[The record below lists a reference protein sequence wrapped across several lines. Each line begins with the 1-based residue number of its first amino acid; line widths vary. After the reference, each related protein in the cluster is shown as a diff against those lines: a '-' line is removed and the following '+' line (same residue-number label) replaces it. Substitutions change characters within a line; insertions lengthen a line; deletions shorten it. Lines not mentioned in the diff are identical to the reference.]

1 MFSIRFEKS
10 TELAFRL
17 VRTLIEKKQ
26 SFLIKTVQDFV
37 YDVTFFVCEV
47 VFGLI
52 GKTRL
57 AERCRCD
64 NYDVRCCVFID
75 LRVFRFAGCTSGR
88 RRHRQTKNRRAAS
101 CQPAKATSSPVP
113 TRLSRSRSSRW
124 KRQAR
129 SWTLPLS

>member
-52 GKTRL
+52 GKTSVARGAL
-57 AERCRCD
+57 
-64 NYDVRCCVFID
+64 
-75 LRVFRFAGCTSGR
+75 
-88 RRHRQTKNRRAAS
+88 
-101 CQPAKATSSPVP
+101 PV
-113 TRLSRSRSSRW
+113 
-124 KRQAR
+124 
-129 SWTLPLS
+129 